1 MGLRPEMKIVGQTD
15 VGLKRKKNE
24 DTYYIAP
31 DHGFCLVA
39 DGMGGAAAGELA
51 SRMFAEAAREVFHRF
66 TDIIE
71 SMVIRQIKNAYL
83 LANERILNHV
93 QFTPAHKGMGCTA
106 ELMAFWDRGFILGHV
121 GDSRTYRFRE
131 GELKQLT
138 KDHSLVREQIDKNI
152 IPAKN
157 AKHHRLRNVI
167 LRAVGVEERLEL
179 DILKGTTH
187 PGDQYL
193 LCSDGLTDMIEESEI
208 ENLFGAKLQLNHK
221 AEALVQLALD
231 AGGYD
236 NITVVLVEISD
247 QYPVISDQ

>member
-1 MGLRPEMKIVGQTD
+1 MGFRPEIKIVGQTD
-15 VGLKRKKNE
+15 VGLKRTKNE
-24 DTYYIAP
+24 DAYYIAS

-51 SRMFAEAAREVFHRF
+51 SQMFAEAAQEVFHRF
-66 TDIIE
+66 TENIE
-71 SMVIRQIKNAYL
+71 SKVISQIKDAFL
-83 LANERILNHV
+83 LANRRILNHV
-93 QFTPAHKGMGCTA
+93 RFTPAHKGMGCTA
-106 ELMAFWDRGFILGHV
+106 ELMAFYDRDFILGHV

-131 GELKQLT
+131 RELKQLT

-152 IPAKN
+152 IPAQN
-157 AKHHRLRNVI
+157 AKSHRLRNVI

-208 ENLFGAKLQLNHK
+208 ENLFAAKLQLNHK
-221 AEALVQLALD
+221 VEALVQLALD

-236 NITVVLVEISD
+236 NITVVLVEIG
-247 QYPVISDQ
+247 

>member
-1 MGLRPEMKIVGQTD
+1 MGFRPEIKIVGQTD
-15 VGLKRKKNE
+15 VGLKRTKNE

-51 SRMFAEAAREVFHRF
+51 SQMFAEAAREVFHQF
-66 TDIIE
+66 TDNIE
-71 SMVIRQIKNAYL
+71 SKVIRQIKNAFL
-83 LANERILNHV
+83 SANERILNHV
-93 QFTPAHKGMGCTA
+93 RFTPAHKGMGCTA
-106 ELMAFWDRGFILGHV
+106 ELIAFYDRGFIVGHV
-121 GDSRTYRFRE
+121 GDSRTYRFRK

-138 KDHSLVREQIDKNI
+138 KDHSLVREQIDKHI

-157 AKHHRLRNVI
+157 AKSHQLRNVI
-167 LRAVGVEERLEL
+167 LRAVGVEEQLQL
-179 DILKGTTH
+179 DVLKGTTY

-236 NITVVLVEISD
+236 NITVVLVEIE
-247 QYPVISDQ
+247 